1 MEMMEAN
8 PRFDLLAATIG
19 RPGRWAVVLAVLG
32 SLVLAASAQAVPSW
46 SEPVDLST
54 AGQDALEPQVAVDP
68 NGDEAAVWARTN
80 GSNYVIQATT
90 RALGGGW
97 LAPVD
102 LSLPGGE
109 AFQPEVAID
118 PDGDATAVWRRS
130 DGTKTIIQAATRPSG
145 GTWGAPVDLSLSGQ
159 SANEPQIAVD
169 STGGATVVW
178 FSEGT
183 NDIIQAATRGPGG
196 AWGAPVDLSL
206 SGQDAVEPQV
216 AVDPNGNATAV
227 WRRSDGSHEIVQAAT
242 RAPGGAWQSPVDLS
256 TAGQDSLE
264 PQVAVD
270 SSDKAT
276 AVWRV
281 FDDENGNN
289 IDVLQAAT
297 RASGG
302 GWESPVDVSVA
313 GQSVVEPQVAVDPSG
328 TATAVWRGYDGT
340 AYDIEAARRAA
351 GGAWAAP
358 TEISAAPA
366 EGENNAEPQVA
377 AASNGDVTAVWY
389 RSEGFGTD
397 AHADIVQAATRKA
410 GGAWGAPV
418 DLSAHG
424 GDAAEPQVAIDASG
438 NPAAVWRRSNGANL
452 IIQAAG
458 YEAASPP
465 PVVNSSGDAAAR
477 SGAANGCD
485 TGQKVMVDGREA
497 PECTLRAAI
506 EAENAGS
513 VSEKEVTFALP
524 ASAGSTI
531 TPAAALPAL
540 TAGGVT
546 IKGAGIT
553 LAGKA
558 TDGVAGLTLSGGKE
572 VVRGLRLANWQV
584 GVLINSTAGADA
596 VTATTI
602 VGPGHTAGV
611 RGVDVENSPNDV
623 IGGTT
628 AVAGNGITAVTTGI
642 YINGTGATGTAVEGN
657 LIGTTSSGSSAQS
670 ETIDGVF
677 VVDASGTTIGGGT
690 SAPGTGSGN
699 VIDADA
705 GGLAGTG
712 TGSAVT
718 IGGGSTTVTGA
729 TVAGNL
735 IGLAPDGRTR
745 AGLPSD
751 GILVA
756 GAVQGAVIGGAA
768 AGAGNVIA
776 GAEEADVDI
785 DGTSVSGVKVAGNL
799 IGTDATGMAS
809 VESGDKVGVEVHG
822 ASHTQIGSPGVG
834 RNVVTAAQVAGI
846 LTTTATKKVTVV
858 ATGEVLPGTTT
869 TQESSMATTI
879 GGNVIG
885 PLADGKTLPAQIQKA
900 GVVLQGIGETLWPGD
915 EISGNQIGVEAVGSH
930 EQILGEEIGTDST
943 GAVALPNV
951 IGAFVP
957 KGNTGTPAIGVPGA
971 QPNTISGNSAVAVLL
986 GAPASVQNN
995 LIGTNT
1001 VGTGV
1006 PAPYPGTLPDPLQG
1020 NLQEAAVVLSPGI
1033 TGATTIG
1040 GSAPGAGNVISGNPD
1055 GGIIL
1060 NSPAKVQ
1067 GNRIGVAVGSDVALP
1082 NKGKGIYTS
1091 VPATLGADPA
1101 TPGAG
1106 ANVVAN
1112 EAEGGILIGPNAEP
1126 TTMVSDSIY
1135 ANASFGVAIAAS
1147 GAPTQPVLTASQ
1159 NPDASGTRVDIYA
1172 AEDEPAGTLFQIYG
1186 TTDCAAGAV
1195 QPHTLLATVTL
1206 NAPLAHGDAVT
1217 VVLDPQAAGT
1227 QLTATATTGGLEP
1240 KTSNSVGCSVVPA
1253 VDSLG
1258 GTLPAQPEAGAG
1270 GGTGGTGSVPPP
1282 AAEVGGGGTVKTAGP
1297 KVILPITAS
1306 CSPAGSHSCTVITT
1320 AKVAGSTQSLARVE
1334 LARARPPARA
1344 SSSVVGH
1351 GKQTLQPG
1359 AKAKLVLRL
1368 TGAGEKLLRSRGRL
1382 KLDITVTIEQA
1393 GAPEVARTV
1402 PVTLRYR
1409 ASKHRHH

>member
-1 MEMMEAN
+1 M
-8 PRFDLLAATIG
+8 
-19 RPGRWAVVLAVLG
+19 LAVLG
-32 SLVLAASAQAVPSW
+32 GLILAASAQAASSW
-46 SEPVDLST
+46 SASIDLSM
-54 AGQDALEPQVAVDP
+54 AGQDAYEPQVAVDP
-68 NGDEAAVWARTN
+68 NGNATAVWARSN
-80 GSNYVIQATT
+80 GSNYVIQA
-90 RALGGGW
+90 
-97 LAPVD
+97 
-102 LSLPGGE
+102 
-109 AFQPEVAID
+109 
-118 PDGDATAVWRRS
+118 
-130 DGTKTIIQAATRPSG
+130 ATR
-145 GTWGAPVDLSLSGQ
+145 D
-159 SANEPQIAVD
+159 
-169 STGGATVVW
+169 
-178 FSEGT
+178 
-183 NDIIQAATRGPGG
+183 PGG

-206 SGQDAVEPQV
+206 PGRDAFLPEVAVDPSGNATAVWRRSNGTETIIQAASRPSGGAWEAPVDLSLTGQRANAPQVAVDSNGGATVVWHTEGTNDIIQAATRSPGGAWGAPVNLSLSGQEAGEPQVAVDPSGNATAVWSRSNGSNYIIQSATRAPGGEWQSPVDVSTAGQDSYEPQV

-227 WRRSDGSHEIVQAAT
+227 WR
-242 RAPGGAWQSPVDLS
+242 
-256 TAGQDSLE
+256 
-264 PQVAVD
+264 
-270 SSDKAT
+270 
-276 AVWRV
+276 V
-281 FDDENGNN
+281 FDDDNDHN
-289 IDVLQAAT
+289 IDLVQAAT

-302 GWESPVDVSVA
+302 GWQSPVDLSPA
-313 GQSVVEPQVAVDPSG
+313 GEHVYEPQVAVDASG
-328 TATAVWRGYDGT
+328 TATAVWRGVDGT
-340 AYDIEAARRAA
+340 YVIDAATRAA
-351 GGAWAAP
+351 GGAWTAE
-358 TEISAAPA
+358 TEISAT
-366 EGENNAEPQVA
+366 GENNKQPQVA
-377 AASNGDVTAVWY
+377 AASNDDVTAVWSRY
-389 RSEGFGTD
+389 PGGGEDHF
-397 AHADIVQAATRKA
+397 VQAATRKA
-410 GGAWGAPV
+410 GMAWGAPV
-418 DLSAHG
+418 DLSAG
-424 GDAAEPQVAIDASG
+424 GQETAEPQVAIDPSG
-438 NPAAVWRRSNGANL
+438 DPTAVWRRSNGANM

-458 YEAASPP
+458 HDAAVPP
-465 PVVNSSGDAAAR
+465 PVVNSSGDAAAK
-477 SGAANGCD
+477 SGGAGGCD
-485 TGQKVMVDGREA
+485 TGQKVTVNEKEV

-531 TPAAALPAL
+531 TPAGALPAL

-558 TDGVAGLTLSGGKE
+558 TDGVAGLTLSGGNE

-584 GVLINSTAGADA
+584 AVLINSTAGADT

-628 AVAGNGITAVTTGI
+628 AAAGNGITAVATGI
-642 YINGTGATGTAVEGN
+642 YINGTAATGTAVEGN

-677 VVDASGTTIGGGT
+677 VVDASGTTIGGVT
-690 SAPGTGSGN
+690 SAPGTAPGN

-718 IGGGSTTVTGA
+718 IAGGSATVSGA

-735 IGLAPDGRTR
+735 VGLAPDGHTQ
-745 AGLPSD
+745 AGLPSN

-756 GAVQGAVIGGAA
+756 GAVQGAMIGGAA
-768 AGAGNVIA
+768 AGAGNVIV

-785 DGTSVSGVKVAGNL
+785 DGTAVSGVKVLGNL
-799 IGTDATGMAS
+799 IGTDATGTAT
-809 VESGDKVGVEVHG
+809 VESSDKVGVEIHG

-834 RNVVTAAQVAGI
+834 RNVITAAQVAGV

-858 ATGEVLPGTTT
+858 ATGEVLPGTTA
-869 TQESSMATTI
+869 TQDSAMGTTI

-885 PLADGKTLPAQIQKA
+885 PLANGKTLPAQIQKA
-900 GVVLQGIGETLWPGD
+900 GVALEGIGETLGPGD
-915 EISGNQIGVEAVGSH
+915 EISGNQIGVEAAGAH
-930 EQILGEEIGTDST
+930 EQIVGEEIGTDST

-951 IGAFVP
+951 IGVGVP
-957 KGNTGTPAIGVPGA
+957 KGSTGTPAIGVPGA
-971 QPNTISGNSAVAVLL
+971 RPNTISGNSATAVLL

-1001 VGTGV
+1001 VGSAV

-1020 NLQEAAVVLSPGI
+1020 NLQEAAVILSPNL

-1067 GNRIGVAVGSDVALP
+1067 GNRIGVAAGSDTALP

-1101 TPGAG
+1101 NPAAG
-1106 ANVVAN
+1106 ANVIAN
-1112 EAEGGILIGPNAEP
+1112 ETEGGILIGPNAEP

-1147 GAPTQPVLTASQ
+1147 GAPAQPVLTAHQ
-1159 NPDASGTRVDIYA
+1159 NPDAGGTRVDVYA

-1206 NAPLAHGDAVT
+1206 DGPLAHGDAVT

-1240 KTSNSVGCSVVPA
+1240 KTSKSVECSVVPA
-1253 VDSLG
+1253 VNSLG
-1258 GTLPAQPEAGAG
+1258 GTLPARPEAGAG
-1270 GGTGGTGSVPPP
+1270 GGTGSVLP
-1282 AAEVGGGGTVKTAGP
+1282 AGEVGGGGGTVKTAGP
-1297 KVILPITAS
+1297 KVVLPITAS

-1320 AKVAGSTQSLARVE
+1320 ARVAGATKGLARVE
-1334 LARARPPARA
+1334 LVRARPPARA

-1351 GKQTLQPG
+1351 GEQTLQPG

-1368 TGAGEKLLRSRGRL
+1368 TAAGEKLLRSRRKL
-1382 KLDITVTIEQA
+1382 KLAITITLEQA
-1393 GAPEVARTV
+1393 GAPKVTRTV

-1409 ASKHRHH
+1409 ASKHRHR